1 MDHLALYLS
10 DRCNLQCSYCYVAV
24 NRGPAHRLS
33 GGQVRAAVD
42 RFAEEVPPGRR
53 KVTFIGGEPLLD
65 FSLLVESAAYAREAL
80 GADAVLQTFTN
91 GLLLTPE
98 RFAALDRLG
107 VHVTVSLDGRKED
120 NDARRVLAGGKAGS
134 VYDAALKALDGLPK
148 DRLGV
153 SLVFGA
159 ESVERLLANV
169 DHFYRMGFWR
179 ITFNPDLYERWP
191 QDRLAVL
198 EKALDGLARYYDAVL
213 SKGLKP
219 FQIQILFA
227 LLEHG
232 LYADGDGPWWKD
244 CHNMVAGPDG
254 SFYACDKT
262 LSLPVG
268 TAPGDTLGSFDAGL
282 DHARRKALY
291 AEAADFILSKGY
303 GKDEAFCPMGVVF
316 HARAAGTD
324 PLPALENFTR
334 VSAVFKRGLER
345 LVERCRK
352 HPAYQE
358 VYERVGVV

>member
-33 GGQVRAAVD
+33 EGDVRAAVD
-42 RFAEEVPPGRR
+42 RFCAEVPPGRR

-65 FSLLVESAAYAREAL
+65 FPLLERAAAYAREAC
-80 GADAVLQTFTN
+80 GPDAVLQTFTN

-98 RFAALDRLG
+98 RFAALERHG

-134 VYDAALKALDGLPK
+134 VYDGALAALKGLPK

-159 ESVERLLANV
+159 DSVERLLQNV

-191 QDRLAVL
+191 DDKLAVL
-198 EKALDGLARYYDAVL
+198 AKALDGLARYYDAVL
-213 SKGLKP
+213 DKGLRP

-254 SFYACDKT
+254 NFYACDKT
-262 LSLPVG
+262 LSFPVG
-268 TAPGDTLGSFDAGL
+268 TAPADTLGSFAAGL
-282 DHARRKALY
+282 DHARRKERY
-291 AEAADFILSKGY
+291 AEAADYILAQGF

-324 PLPALENFTR
+324 PRAALENFSR
-334 VSAVFKRGLER
+334 VSAVFKKGLQG
-345 LVERCRK
+345 LVERCRR

-358 VYERVGVV
+358 VYERVSVV